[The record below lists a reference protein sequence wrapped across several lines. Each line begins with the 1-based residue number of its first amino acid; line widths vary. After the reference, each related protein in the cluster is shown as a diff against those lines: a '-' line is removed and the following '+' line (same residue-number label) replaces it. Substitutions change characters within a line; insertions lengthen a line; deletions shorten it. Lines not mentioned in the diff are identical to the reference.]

1 MSYENQILI
10 SKRALKELK
19 NIPESDRKIIKDRIS
34 KLAYFPF
41 AHLDVKKLKG
51 HENVYRLRSGNYRV
65 MFEYLKNGKVIKIL
79 KIGKRSDI
87 YD

>member
-1 MSYENQILI
+1 MSYENRILI

-19 NIPESDRKIIKDRIS
+19 NIPARDRKTLKDRIS
-34 KLAYFPF
+34 KLAFFPL

-51 HENVYRLRSGNYRV
+51 MQNIYRLRIGDYRII
-65 MFEYLKNGKVIKIL
+65 FEYNKDERLVKIL
-79 KIGKRSDI
+79 KLGKRGGI

>member
-65 MFEYLKNGKVIKIL
+65 IFEYLKDEKVIKIL

>member
-10 SKRALKELK
+10 SKKALKELK
-19 NIPESDRKIIKDRIS
+19 NIPENDRKVIKDRIS

-51 HENVYRLRSGNYRV
+51 HQNVYRLRSGNYRV
-65 MFEYLKNGKVIKIL
+65 IFEYFKDKGMIKIL
-79 KIGKRSDI
+79 KIGKRSDV

>member
-41 AHLDVKKLKG
+41 VHLDVKKLKG
-51 HENVYRLRSGNYRV
+51 HENVYRLRSVNYRV
-65 MFEYLKNGKVIKIL
+65 MFEYLKNEKVIKIL

>member
-10 SKRALKELK
+10 SKKALKELK
-19 NIPESDRKIIKDRIS
+19 NIPESDRKVIKDRIS

-51 HENVYRLRSGNYRV
+51 NQNVYRLRSGNYRII
-65 MFEYLKNGKVIKIL
+65 FEYFKDERVIKIL
-79 KIGKRSDI
+79 KIGKRSDV